1 MADRDAVIAVL
12 PVVGRLEFS
21 TVQPMLQALREQHT
35 RRRIG
40 VLVLQIN
47 CTGGS
52 VAAAQDLC
60 EAIDALRAGGTRVLA
75 QCADVAKSAAL
86 YLAVAAD
93 RVYAQPSTLTG
104 HVGAITRHWSI
115 DRLAERLGIHDIVV
129 ASGPFKDPAQ
139 QARCPDPAEQ
149 AVLEALIHELAGH
162 FLDWLQQRRQLSPD
176 TLRELAS
183 GRVISGTEALRL
195 GLVDELGGSW
205 RALTAAADHLGQA
218 VPRIVQ
224 LGAALGEAPPWY
236 LKLLPKSLRELAT
249 LLTRSY

>member
-1 MADRDAVIAVL
+1 MAGREPVIAVL

-21 TVQPMLQALREQHT
+21 TVQPLLQTLREQHT
-35 RRRIG
+35 RQPIG

-86 YLAVAAD
+86 YLAAAAD

-115 DRLAERLGIHDIVV
+115 DRLAERLGISDIVV

-139 QARCPDPAEQ
+139 QARSPNPAEQ
-149 AVLEALIHELAGH
+149 AVLEALIGELAGH
-162 FLDWLQQRRQLSPD
+162 FLDWLRERRQLSPEV
-176 TLRELAS
+176 LAELAS
-183 GRVISGTEALRL
+183 GRVLSGAEALRL

-218 VPRIVQ
+218 APRIVQ
-224 LGAALGEAPPWY
+224 LGGAGGEPPPWY
-236 LKLLPKSLRELAT
+236 LKLLPKPLRDVAT